1 MKKFLAFLSFLI
13 VSLPAFAISG
23 SQVKY
28 VGGTAQNLNPGV
40 TGVLELTSDSALVFQ
55 HAGNKLSIPYSSIH
69 SSAYSKDVA
78 RHLGILPAI
87 VVSLLRAR
95 QHRHFFRISYQDEK
109 GVEEVAIFEVPKAMP
124 QVLSAVLATRAPLKF
139 KSCVPCGDQP

>member
-1 MKKFLAFLSFLI
+1 VKQFFAFLSFLLL
-13 VSLPAFAISG
+13 SLPAFAAG
-23 SQVKY
+23 GNQVKY
-28 VGGTAQNLNPGV
+28 FGGTVQNLSAGV
-40 TGVLELTSDSALVFQ
+40 TGVFEVTSDSALVFQ

-87 VVSLLRAR
+87 VVALLRAR

-109 GVEEVAIFEVPKAMP
+109 NVEQLAIFEVPKAMP
-124 QVLSAVLATRAPLKF
+124 RVLSAVLATRAPLKF